1 MGPLTEI
8 SVKRQALWVQPATG
22 PTSQLVTNGVTWEL
36 VPPKCNSHLPACTVG
51 GWPEQGGLRARC
63 RRPLRGAMGRLLPP

>member
-8 SVKRQALWVQPATG
+8 SVKRQALWVQPAAG
-22 PTSQLVTNGVTWEL
+22 PTSQLVTNGVTLEL

-63 RRPLRGAMGRLLPP
+63 CRPLRGAMGRLLPP